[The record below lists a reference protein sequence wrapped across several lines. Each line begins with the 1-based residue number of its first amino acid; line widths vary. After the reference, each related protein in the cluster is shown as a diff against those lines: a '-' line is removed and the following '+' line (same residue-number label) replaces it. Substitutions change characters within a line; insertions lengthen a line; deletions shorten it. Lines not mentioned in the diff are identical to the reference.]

1 MEKRIQYLAFGDSL
15 TVGYGAEEG
24 QGFVSLYRQR
34 LECLLNVPVSLRHA
48 GTNGATTAQ
57 LLETIESDPQLQKD
71 IQEATLITITAG
83 GNDLIQAAI
92 PFFYDGDNT
101 VLKTALQTYESN
113 YRKLIAQIERLRQG
127 IQTPYLMALIGLYN
141 PLPQIPD
148 AAYWVQRFNLF
159 LRKLEQPHIQIVQV
173 YDAFVGQAA
182 QFLSEDAIHPNEL
195 GYERVA
201 NQLEVA
207 VSLQQLQQLFM

>member
-1 MEKRIQYLAFGDSL
+1 MEKTMQYLAFGDSL

-57 LLETIESDPQLQKD
+57 LLETIDSDPQLQKD

-92 PFFYDGDNT
+92 PFFYDGDNS

-113 YRKLIAQIERLRQG
+113 YRKLIGRIEKLRQG
-127 IQTPYLMALIGLYN
+127 VKAPYLMALIGLYN
-141 PLPQIPD
+141 PLPQVPD

-159 LRKLEQPHIQIVQV
+159 LRKLEQPHIHIVQV
-173 YDAFVGQAA
+173 YDVFVGQAA
-182 QFLSEDAIHPNEL
+182 RFLSEDAIHPNHL
-195 GYERVA
+195 GYENLA
-201 NQLEVA
+201 KQLEMA
-207 VSLQQLQQLFM
+207 VTLQQLQELFL

>member
-24 QGFVSLYRQR
+24 HGFVSVYRQR
-34 LECLLNVPVSLRHA
+34 LECLLNVPVTLRHA

-57 LLETIESDPQLQKD
+57 LLETIESDQQLQKD

-92 PFFYDGDNT
+92 PFFYNGDNS

-113 YRKLIAQIERLRQG
+113 YRKLISQIEKLRQG
-127 IQTPYLMALIGLYN
+127 IKTPYLLALIGLYN

-159 LRKLEQPHIQIVQV
+159 LRKLEQPHIQVVQV

-182 QFLSEDAIHPNEL
+182 LFLAEDAIHPNEL
-195 GYERVA
+195 GYEKVA

-207 VSLQQLQQLFM
+207 VTLQQLQQLFI